1 MSKRL
6 EKIQKEIKAIEDSR
20 KAFIAKFENGL
31 KEVDAEI
38 AQREENLENALAAND
53 FEAYETESDKLAF
66 LREKKQHLEIGL
78 QNAETTGIGDYTK
91 TRQEIFEAVT
101 EAVEPKVKEIFTHA
115 EALKGIAKE
124 IEAQRNAAESLLWS
138 IKEWTDFPQNSLG
151 LDYSSGLLRWALA
164 ASNDWMYE
172 QTARKHPEWQKVK

>member
-38 AQREENLENALAAND
+38 AQREENLQNAIAAD
-53 FEAYETESDKLAF
+53 DFGSFEAESDKLSF
-66 LREKKQHLEIGL
+66 LREKKAHYEAGL
-78 QNAETTGIGDYTK
+78 NNAETASIGDYTK
-91 TRQEIFEAVT
+91 TRQEICEALT

-138 IKEWTDFPQNSLG
+138 IKEWTDRPQNSLG
-151 LDYSSGLLRWALA
+151 LDYSSGLLRWAFA
-164 ASNDWMYE
+164 ASYDGMYE

>member
-101 EAVEPKVKEIFTHA
+101 EAVEPKGNIYTCGSSKRYC
-115 EALKGIAKE
+115 K
-124 IEAQRNAAESLLWS
+124 RNRSAAECCGISALVNQGMDRLPAKFTW
-138 IKEWTDFPQNSLG
+138 LG
-151 LDYSSGLLRWALA
+151 LFFWPSALGA
-164 ASNDWMYE
+164 CCE
-172 QTARKHPEWQKVK
+172 